1 MATVRSDTRL
11 NELAM
16 MVVRAQF
23 QALRAHEDGTRE
35 GGDPEELHDMRV
47 ATRRLRAALKIFRDA
62 LPAEAQGWR
71 KELAWLG
78 RGLAAV
84 RDLDV
89 QMEKTDE
96 LIADLAASDKAALDI
111 VRAQLAAQ
119 RAEARTE
126 LLAELDSGRYR
137 ALLSAGE
144 ALTATDPEPDSGP
157 TIAEGAPDLLDPSFR
172 KVRELG
178 DTLDTTSEAADL
190 HKLRIRAKRVRYA
203 TEFIRPAYG
212 APAERFVRRLVELQ
226 DILGEHQDAEV
237 AIARLHDLAARGSEL
252 PPEAAFTMGEL
263 AQRYRHDEARLR
275 GEFPRAYRRATGKR
289 WRALRRLL

>member
-1 MATVRSDTRL
+1 MGTVSTETRL
-11 NELAM
+11 NDLAM
-16 MVVRAQF
+16 MVVRTQF
-23 QALRAHEDGTRE
+23 DALRAHEAGTRK
-35 GGDPEELHDMRV
+35 GKDPEELHDMRV
-47 ATRRLRAALKIFRDA
+47 ATRRLRAALKIFEDA
-62 LPAEAQGWR
+62 LPPDAQAWR

-89 QMEKTDE
+89 QLERTDQLVSE
-96 LIADLAASDKAALDI
+96 LREEDASALAV
-111 VRAQLAAQ
+111 VRAQLEAD

-126 LLAELDSGRYR
+126 LVAELDSERYR
-137 ALLSAGE
+137 ELLRAGE
-144 ALTATDPEPDSGP
+144 ALTASDPEPESGP
-157 TIAEGAPDLLDPSFR
+157 TIAEAASELLDKSFR

-178 DTLDTTSEAADL
+178 DTLDSTSEAADL

-212 APAERFVRRLVELQ
+212 APAERFVRRLVDLQ
-226 DILGEHQDAEV
+226 DVLGEHQDSEV
-237 AIARLHDLAARGSEL
+237 AVARLHALATRTSDVQPGAV
-252 PPEAAFTMGEL
+252 FTMGEL
-263 AQRYRHDEARLR
+263 AQRYRDDGARLR